1 MHTAMRGA
9 ALRGRRSALT
19 LTVAAALLAGLL
31 AGPASGAAATA
42 TGAAAP
48 AAAPCPA
55 AFPVADLTVGQT
67 GSGLTVSKGKTPEPF
82 TVEVLGVLAGGI
94 APGVDMILVNADSPA
109 IRAAGGIWAGMSG
122 SPVYAADG
130 RLIGA
135 VAYGLAFGASPIAGL
150 TPGEEMLKLLS
161 FPAAA
166 ASVKRADT
174 VKLPATL
181 AARVVERG
189 ASAAQAAAGM
199 RQLRLPLGI
208 SGVSGAHFDKVAQAV
223 GRSKLSAI
231 PFQAGALAPGTAAD
245 PAEIQPGGNFA
256 AALSYGD
263 VTAGGVGTTTVVCD
277 GVALAFGHPFT
288 FEGATS
294 LSAHPADAIVV
305 QPDPLF
311 GPFKVANLGGV
322 AGLLD
327 QDRLA
332 GIRAGLGAAPVPIPV
347 TSTVSAP
354 AIGGSRDGTTVV
366 NRSGFVPGLATVHL
380 LANLDRVT
388 QRIGEGTALVS
399 FTASGQTANGTP
411 FVLRRTNRFA
421 SQFDV
426 SFEAIFEMLD
436 YLAIVDQNPFTDVR
450 FSSVAQSASATERFQ
465 QYQIKKVQQKVGPS
479 SWVDV
484 GALRPIRAKANGV
497 LQVRIVIGSYRD
509 RLPLLNL
516 DLAYKIPADKRGASG
531 SFDVVGG
538 LTDFPDDVFFCLF
551 DPAACAESG
560 GVKTLAGLL
569 AKLSARPRNDQ
580 LSATLVLNPTRVS
593 PRRVS
598 IKAVRLLPQIVS
610 GHKVV
615 PVVIAR

>member
-1 MHTAMRGA
+1 MHPVVRGA
-9 ALRGRRSALT
+9 ALRGRRPTIT
-19 LTVAAALLAGLL
+19 LIVAVALLAGLL
-31 AGPASGAAATA
+31 AGPAAGAAT
-42 TGAAAP
+42 TGAAAAP

-82 TVEVLGVLAGGI
+82 TVEVLGVLADGI
-94 APGVDMILVNADSPA
+94 APGIDLILVNADSPA

-135 VAYGLAFGASPIAGL
+135 VAYGLSFGSSPIAGL

-161 FPAAA
+161 FPTAAA
-166 ASVKRADT
+166 NVKRAT
-174 VKLPATL
+174 RVKLPATL
-181 AARVVERG
+181 AARAVAHG

-208 SGVSGAHFDKVAQAV
+208 SGLSGAHFDKVAQAV
-223 GRSKLSAI
+223 GKSKLAAV
-231 PFQAGALAPGTAAD
+231 PFQAGALAPGTTAD
-245 PAEIQPGGNFA
+245 PAEIQPGGNYA

-263 VTAGGVGTTTVVCD
+263 VTIGGVGTTTVVCN

-288 FEGATS
+288 FAGATS

-305 QPDPLF
+305 QPDPVF
-311 GPFKVANLGGV
+311 GSFKVANLGGV
-322 AGLLD
+322 AGVLD

-332 GIRAGLGAAPVPIPV
+332 GVRSKLGATPVPIPV

-354 AIGGSRDGTTVV
+354 AIGGLRNGTTVV
-366 NRSGFVPGLATVHL
+366 NRSEFVSGVATSHL

-399 FTASGQTANGTP
+399 FTASGRTASGTP

-421 SQFDV
+421 SPFDV
-426 SFEAIFEMLD
+426 SFEAIFEMLVD
-436 YLAIVDQNPFTDVR
+436 LSIIDQNPFTDVR
-450 FSSVAQSASATERFQ
+450 FTSVTQSATATERFQ
-465 QYQIKKVQQKVGPS
+465 QYQFKKVQQKVGPNRFA
-479 SWVDV
+479 DV
-484 GALRPIRAKANGV
+484 NSTHPIRAKANGV
-497 LQVRIVIGSYRD
+497 LQVRVVIGSYRD

-516 DLAYKIPADKRGASG
+516 DLAYKIPRDKRGARG

-538 LTDFPDDVFFCLF
+538 LTDFNDDTFFCLF
-551 DPAACAESG
+551 DPAACASSG
-560 GVKTLAGLL
+560 GVKDLGALIS
-569 AKLSARPRNDQ
+569 KLSAKPRNDQ
-580 LSATLVLNPTRVS
+580 LNATLVLNPTRSS

-598 IKAVRLLPQIVS
+598 TKAVRFLPQIVS
-610 GHKVV
+610 GHKIV
-615 PVVIAR
+615 PVVIAS